1 MKKKKYPPEFYFE
14 LGKAQ
19 LNTALKLLFEQK
31 DRGLPKW
38 VEKYLR
44 RKLNF
49 AVRFLGDDCAD
60 KVEDGAKVAFYVLD
74 ILEMFESKEY
84 WEERSFTSADLDEYI
99 KTREIKSIYN
109 KKSKAR
115 C

>member
-1 MKKKKYPPEFYFE
+1 MKKKKYPPELYFE

-19 LNTALKLLFEQK
+19 LNTALKLMSEQK

-44 RKLNF
+44 HKLNF

-60 KVEDGAKVAFYVLD
+60 KVEDGVKVALYVLD
-74 ILEMFESKEY
+74 ILEIFESKEY
-84 WEERSFTSADLDEYI
+84 WEDRSFTSADLDEYI

-109 KKSKAR
+109 KKGDKR
-115 C
+115 G